1 VSADF
6 RKDDAMKLVVA
17 IIQPQQLPAIK
28 DALKASEFENLTC
41 TNILGTIPNVEEY
54 HRFRGVDQ
62 EITLFQKVR
71 VEIAV
76 NDESL
81 QRLID
86 ALSEG
91 GRASGG
97 FGKVYV
103 TELADCIT
111 LATGKSGPSEITE
124 VG

>member
-1 VSADF
+1 
-6 RKDDAMKLVVA
+6 MKLVVA

-28 DALKASEFENLTC
+28 DALKASEFDNMTC
-41 TNILGTIPNVEEY
+41 TNILGTIPNVEEH

-76 NDESL
+76 NDEAL
-81 QRLID
+81 PRLVD
-86 ALSEG
+86 AIEKG

-97 FGKVYV
+97 AGKIFV

-111 LATGKSGPSEITE
+111 VATGARGPGEL
-124 VG
+124 

>member
-1 VSADF
+1 
-6 RKDDAMKLVVA
+6 MKLVVA

-41 TNILGTIPNVEEY
+41 TNILGTIPNSLGTIPSIEEY
-54 HRFRGVDQ
+54 RKFRGVDQ

-97 FGKVYV
+97 FGKVFV
-103 TELADCIT
+103 TDLADCIT

-124 VG
+124 VV